1 MSKIGIN
8 LKIDVTKIDKNKLF
22 QGKTG
27 AKYLDMT
34 CFVNLSEAD
43 QYGNH
48 GMITQA
54 KKKYQEENG
63 NILGNAKIF
72 WTETGT
78 QSNNS
83 QTNNTTPKDY
93 KQQPQFNENN
103 FDDEI
108 PF

>member
-27 AKYLDMT
+27 AKYLDAT
-34 CFVNLSEAD
+34 VFVNLSESD

-54 KKKYQEENG
+54 KEKGQQDNG

-72 WTETGT
+72 WTENSS
-78 QSNNS
+78 QSNNG
-83 QTNNTTPKDY
+83 QTNNRPP
-93 KQQPQFNENN
+93 QPQFDADN
-103 FDDEI
+103 FDDDI
-108 PF
+108 TF